1 VFHDIVYNTPAR
13 HAGANEED
21 SAVAFQQFCDDAVPA
36 LDSIR
41 DKVSMVVVLCVCVCV
56 CVLSHWAHAAIV
68 EVPDLPSLKCSS
80 HWFCPHSNVHPIG
93 QSLPRILSSAVA
105 IVVIMVMI
113 IVADIVGAVPVAVA
127 VLLLLLVVLAAK
139 AVSVNAVVA
148 VVLSRDRGNGSG
160 CGLMHVVT
168 CAPCLR

>member
-21 SAVAFQQFCDDAVPA
+21 SAVAFQQFCDDAAPA

-41 DKVSMVVVLCVCVCV
+41 DKVSVVCVCVYVYVCV

-80 HWFCPHSNVHPIG
+80 HWFLGLYPAS
-93 QSLPRILSSAVA
+93 
-105 IVVIMVMI
+105 
-113 IVADIVGAVPVAVA
+113 
-127 VLLLLLVVLAAK
+127 VLLLFVVLLLAHAPK
-139 AVSVNAVVA
+139 
-148 VVLSRDRGNGSG
+148 LSRYDMQASVRNRILPRLTHTPTHMSLSPRLIHRSARTSWATTTRRSKSG
-160 CGLMHVVT
+160 CDTSAQAGSTRHASK
-168 CAPCLR
+168 CRD